1 MNPLMFLV
9 AKHHGSWFQS
19 SKHLP
24 VSAAYSDLCYLT
36 SAYKSTLWMGED
48 KMENSPWLWA
58 KEDVECKGTKLQKS
72 QEEWHKNLAEMEKGL
87 WFKQS
92 SLIASNQ
99 QPSRGAPAAG
109 SSHYKLEIKIAV
121 LWNWTMVFIV
131 KLLDSFLQIT
141 VL

>member
-1 MNPLMFLV
+1 
-9 AKHHGSWFQS
+9 
-19 SKHLP
+19 
-24 VSAAYSDLCYLT
+24 
-36 SAYKSTLWMGED
+36 MGED
-48 KMENSPWLWA
+48 KMENSPWLWT
-58 KEDVECKGTKLQKS
+58 KEDVGCNGTKLQKS

-92 SLIASNQ
+92 SLIANNQ

-121 LWNWTMVFIV
+121 LWNWTMVCIV